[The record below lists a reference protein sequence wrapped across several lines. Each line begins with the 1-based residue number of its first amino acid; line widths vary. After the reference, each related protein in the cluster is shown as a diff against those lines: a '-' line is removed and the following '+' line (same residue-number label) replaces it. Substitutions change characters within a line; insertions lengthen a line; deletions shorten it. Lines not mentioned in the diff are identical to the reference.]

1 MKNEKIAVI
10 AIDGPA
16 GSGKSTTA
24 RLVAKKLGFMYLDT
38 GAMYRAVTLKAL
50 RRKVD
55 LSCEQ
60 KVVDLL
66 QDTRL
71 NLVLAN
77 GRWQVLLDDED
88 VTRKIRR
95 PRVSQQVPRVAAL
108 PAVRKW
114 LVALQR
120 TFGKDGRIVADGRD
134 IGTVVFP
141 NARLKIFLTASLEE
155 RARRRLQ
162 DFARSGEI
170 IDLERVIAE
179 LKARDEMDST
189 RATSP
194 LTKASDAIEL
204 DTTHLSI
211 EQQVDFIVQQWQA
224 RTQN

>member
-1 MKNEKIAVI
+1 MKNETIAVI

-24 RLVAKKLGFMYLDT
+24 RLVAKKLRFMYLDT

-55 LSCEQ
+55 LRIE
-60 KVVDLL
+60 KTVVDLL

-71 NLVLAN
+71 DFVNV
-77 GRWQVLLDDED
+77 GGHWQMLLDDEN
-88 VTRKIRR
+88 VTRKIRSL
-95 PRVSQQVPRVAAL
+95 RVNRQVSTVAAM
-108 PAVRKW
+108 PAVRQW
-114 LVALQR
+114 LVARQR
-120 TFGKDGRIVADGRD
+120 VFGQRGQIVADGRD

-141 NARLKIFLTASLEE
+141 NAQLKIFLTASLEE
-155 RARRRLQ
+155 RARRRLK
-162 DFARSGEI
+162 DFARSGETI
-170 IDLERVIAE
+170 GLQQVIDE

-189 RATSP
+189 RAASP
-194 LTKASDAIEL
+194 LKKAPDAIEL

-224 RTQN
+224 RTGD